1 MDVLIQDMVMCK
13 ASNILNYNALTN
25 RDSSFYNNEQSK
37 GINLTQYLIVLTAH
51 EELFKLIHF
60 KCSRQISDGRVTF
73 GNSHLKI
80 HSDDITRSK

>member
-37 GINLTQYLIVLTAH
+37 GINLTQYLIVFNNSWGIT
-51 EELFKLIHF
+51 
-60 KCSRQISDGRVTF
+60 QIVPLQMFQTNFRWQSYVW
-73 GNSHLKI
+73 
-80 HSDDITRSK
+80 

>member
-37 GINLTQYLIVLTAH
+37 GINLTQYLIV
-51 EELFKLIHF
+51 FN
-60 KCSRQISDGRVTF
+60 
-73 GNSHLKI
+73 NS
-80 HSDDITRSK
+80 